1 MNRLLL
7 RNIFA
12 ILLYTG
18 FFTVQ
23 LGANFLIQ
31 ENIKFRN
38 DFNCLEKL
46 EETTQKSN
54 HSLFKTDNNFSKHK
68 KSNMS
73 RRFIPEDI
81 KQSPVIKYTEYHFLD
96 ASIVKISLKT
106 SILSHSDFQLV
117 DRGPPISA

>member
-18 FFTVQ
+18 FFSVQ

-38 DFNCLEKL
+38 DFNSLKKFDKS
-46 EETTQKSN
+46 QKATN
-54 HSLFKTDNNFSKHK
+54 AFFKTNKNFSKHK
-68 KSNMS
+68 KSNMN
-73 RRFIPEDI
+73 RRFIPEEI
-81 KQSPVIKYTEYHFLD
+81 KHLPNCANSTTYTFN
-96 ASIVKISLKT
+96 ASITKAALKNRLLSIS
-106 SILSHSDFQLV
+106 HYQLE
-117 DRGPPISA
+117 DRGPPVIA

>member
-38 DFNCLEKL
+38 DFNSLKKFDKS
-46 EETTQKSN
+46 QKGTN
-54 HSLFKTDNNFSKHK
+54 AIFKTNKNFSKHK
-68 KSNMS
+68 KSNMN
-73 RRFIPEDI
+73 RRFIPEEI
-81 KQSPVIKYTEYHFLD
+81 KHLSQVVDSNIFTFS
-96 ASIVKISLKT
+96 ASSTKAALKNRLLSISQY
-106 SILSHSDFQLV
+106 QLE
-117 DRGPPISA
+117 DRGPPVTA

>member
-12 ILLYTG
+12 ILLYYG

-38 DFNCLEKL
+38 DFNCLKKVNP
-46 EETTQKSN
+46 TQKLPSP
-54 HSLFKTDNNFSKHK
+54 LFKTDKNFSKHK

-81 KQSPVIKYTEYHFLD
+81 KQYLDNNNTDHFIYEATISKAGLKNRLLSL
-96 ASIVKISLKT
+96 SI
-106 SILSHSDFQLV
+106 FQLE
-117 DRGPPISA
+117 DRGPPVCA

>member
-1 MNRLLL
+1 MNRLIL

-38 DFNCLEKL
+38 DFNCL
-46 EETTQKSN
+46 QKIDKN
-54 HSLFKTDNNFSKHK
+54 QKAITHFYNANKKFSKHK
-68 KSNMS
+68 KSNMN

-81 KQSPVIKYTEYHFLD
+81 KYQSALNTSDHFVFE
-96 ASIVKISLKT
+96 ASISKAGLKNRLLNLA
-106 SILSHSDFQLV
+106 IFQFE
-117 DRGPPISA
+117 DRGPPIGA

>member
-18 FFTVQ
+18 FFAVQ

-38 DFNCLEKL
+38 DFNCL
-46 EETTQKSN
+46 QKIDKNQKESID
-54 HSLFKTDNNFSKHK
+54 LFKTNKNFSKHK
-68 KSNMS
+68 KTNMN
-73 RRFIPEDI
+73 RRFIPEEI
-81 KQSPVIKYTEYHFLD
+81 KHQSEFNSSDYFVF
-96 ASIVKISLKT
+96 VT
-106 SILSHSDFQLV
+106 SITKACLKNRLLSLSIFEIE
-117 DRGPPISA
+117 DRGPPMFA

>member
-18 FFTVQ
+18 FFSVQ

-38 DFNCLEKL
+38 DFNSLKKFDKS
-46 EETTQKSN
+46 QKATN
-54 HSLFKTDNNFSKHK
+54 AIFKTNKNFSKHK
-68 KSNMS
+68 KSNMN
-73 RRFIPEDI
+73 RRFIPEEI
-81 KQSPVIKYTEYHFLD
+81 KHLSQVVDSNIFTFS
-96 ASIVKISLKT
+96 ASSTKAALKNRLLSISQY
-106 SILSHSDFQLV
+106 QLE
-117 DRGPPISA
+117 DRGPPVTA

>member
-18 FFTVQ
+18 FFSVQ

-38 DFNCLEKL
+38 DFNSLKKFDKS
-46 EETTQKSN
+46 QKATN
-54 HSLFKTDNNFSKHK
+54 AFFKTNKNFSKHK
-68 KSNMS
+68 KSNMN
-73 RRFIPEDI
+73 RRFIPEEI
-81 KQSPVIKYTEYHFLD
+81 KH
-96 ASIVKISLKT
+96 
-106 SILSHSDFQLV
+106 LSHSVHSKIFIFSASSTKAALKNRLLSISHYQLE
-117 DRGPPISA
+117 DRGPPVTA

>member
-38 DFNCLEKL
+38 DFNCLKKIDKN
-46 EETTQKSN
+46 QKESI
-54 HSLFKTDNNFSKHK
+54 SIFKTNKNFSKHK
-68 KSNMS
+68 KTNMN
-73 RRFIPEDI
+73 RRFIPEEI
-81 KQSPVIKYTEYHFLD
+81 KHLSQVVDSNIFTFS
-96 ASIVKISLKT
+96 ASSTKAALKNRLLSISQY
-106 SILSHSDFQLV
+106 QLE
-117 DRGPPISA
+117 DRGPPVTA

>member
-81 KQSPVIKYTEYHFLD
+81 KHQSAINTSDYFVFE
-96 ASIVKISLKT
+96 T
-106 SILSHSDFQLV
+106 SISKAGLKIDYFVFLSFN
-117 DRGPPISA
+117 